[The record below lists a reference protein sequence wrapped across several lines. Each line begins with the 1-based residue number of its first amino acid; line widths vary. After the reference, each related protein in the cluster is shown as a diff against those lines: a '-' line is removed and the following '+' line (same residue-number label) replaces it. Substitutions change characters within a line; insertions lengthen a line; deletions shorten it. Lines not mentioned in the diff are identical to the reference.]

1 MNGQQLPMEVDM
13 GVPVSVISTM
23 TQANLFHSCLLNNT
37 STILMTYTGDQIPV
51 VGQMKAKES
60 YGEQNAK
67 VVSVC
72 GRRARSK
79 PNWQR
84 LDQTD

>member
-37 STILMTYTGDQIPV
+37 STILMTYTGDRIPV
-51 VGQMKAKES
+51 IGQMKAEES

-72 GRRARSK
+72 GRRGRSK